1 MKVILEVVDA
11 QTTEVMSTLPAGL
24 CFLGGHLQEK
34 VEA

>member
-11 QTTEVMSTLPAGL
+11 QTTEVMSALPVGF